1 MHGAYEPLY
10 EAQGENDN
18 ATSEIIIFDT
28 VYCVSAT

>member
-18 ATSEIIIFDT
+18 PTSEIIIFDT